1 MNLLKVLCEGTTD
14 RQVFKA
20 LIDQVGPPSN
30 IIFDS
35 VGGWGGLR
43 AEPDPNTWLVGCKE
57 AVMVLDG
64 DVGRH
69 LKKRGKPY
77 TKVAKEER
85 RKLASLPIDLRILER
100 YGIENYFPQ
109 EVFEKLVGT
118 DLSAYFPI
126 PDHVSAIE
134 HLSRD
139 GTSWKYRM
147 RKFIARSFGLAQP
160 SPKEPLYAKSQ
171 NTNAAR
177 YLALQDLKGTD
188 LFNIV
193 NDIGEIAK
201 RIVEE

>member
-1 MNLLKVLCEGTTD
+1 
-14 RQVFKA
+14 
-20 LIDQVGPPSN
+20 
-30 IIFDS
+30 
-35 VGGWGGLR
+35 
-43 AEPDPNTWLVGCKE
+43 
-57 AVMVLDG
+57 MVLDG

-69 LKKRGKPY
+69 WKKRGKPY

-85 RKLASLPIDLRILER
+85 LKLASLPINLRILER

-109 EVFEKLVGT
+109 EAFEKLLGT

-139 GTSWKYRM
+139 GTSWKYRL

-171 NTNAAR
+171 NTKAAE

-201 RIVEE
+201 RLAEE